1 MSRKLLKEG
10 GVAGH
15 MSHLYDNPE
24 LTFSKMKELFQAAA
38 QGKLV
43 GTEKTDGQNL
53 FITYD
58 LSTGKAKAARN
69 KGNIKAGGMDAAGL
83 AAKFKGRGNLEAAF
97 NDAFA
102 AFETAAQ
109 RIPQELQLKIFGQ
122 AGDIYYN
129 AEVQDPRSANVI
141 NYDEPNLVIHQVGHA
156 QFNKETGKVVDADVS
171 KNADYLF
178 SALEDLQQKREKGKF
193 LVQRNALRKLKALSD
208 DTILKQ
214 SLSRLEAALNAA
226 GVSDNQTV
234 VEYIIARLRPVIDAE
249 NIPFTEEQYGMF
261 LKKLFGVKGLYVL
274 KISQDLEKEDK
285 AKVKKLLKMGPTL
298 LKDAIRPIEDIV
310 HDFSVEMLKGLES
323 VFVVDNAAE
332 VERLRGKLK
341 NAINAIE
348 ASEDEE
354 RIGILNKQMSKL
366 KDIESVSTAA
376 EGFVFDFD
384 GYTYKFTGNFAP
396 MNQIL
401 GLFKFGRGKAPAL
414 VDKFLSPDATKGEAE
429 FFYAK
434 QEPEQPYLRETDEIP
449 MESHGIIVL
458 YPGGFKP
465 PHAGHFEM
473 MKRYSEDPEVGK
485 VIVLLGKKQRTS
497 KDGTIF
503 VDKEKTI
510 HIISEFYKQYLSEKV
525 VIEDAPAGEEN
536 PMRAAYKWVEE
547 NSKSGETYTLAASS
561 KDPERAVQ
569 FARGHCHPEGKYCQA
584 GVEVVLHPA
593 DTAAVVYKGRT
604 DNKNGKEISAS
615 VMREDLA
622 NGDKANFM
630 TNLPIEVKDNV
641 DEIYDFLKGATE
653 EEPSVYDLID
663 KVVEETLNDKLEEFS
678 SMGGGSVAFAGSGP
692 PGSGP
697 PIRTYKRDK
706 QRKRTNYK
714 RKPKARKKNMS
725 EEKKLRKLIR
735 NRIEENLKGRRHK
748 LNEEKKLRK
757 IIRKL
762 VLEAAI
768 EDSPTKSTGINK
780 LVGALKIVLPTIER
794 AYKSLTTSI
803 EQRESFK
810 KHITKAFID
819 TLSPQDAL
827 ASAGEGDEIQ
837 IAEPDEA
844 LQEQTLDIDIEPD
857 PTKMIDVDNPK
868 DPFGEKAAED
878 AVAAATEEDD
888 KRKSAE
894 AFEDVEGDER
904 EFPALPGLDETGRD
918 EAVDVYKKTI
928 DAIVRTYRRLH
939 NETDRGYFKDY
950 LVTNLLLY
958 FDKWEGDISP
968 ELGDISTPEYEKQ
981 KQNVA
986 RFDMGAGEAL
996 QEEIK
1001 SAILETIKKE
1011 YA

>member
-38 QGKLV
+38 QGELV

-102 AFETAAQ
+102 AFEAVAQ
-109 RIPQELQLKIFGQ
+109 RIPQKLQLKIFGS

-156 QFNKETGKVVDADVS
+156 QFDKETGKVVDVDVS
-171 KNADYLF
+171 KNAEYLF
-178 SALEDLQQKREKGKF
+178 GALEDLQQKREKGKF
-193 LVQRNALRKLKALSD
+193 LVQRNALRRLKALSD
-208 DTILKQ
+208 DTPLKQ
-214 SLSRLEAALNAA
+214 SLSRLEAALNDA

-249 NIPFTEEQYGMF
+249 KIPFTEEQYGMF
-261 LKKLFGVKGLYVL
+261 LKKLFGVKGLYVV
-274 KISQDLEKEDK
+274 KISQGLEKEDK
-285 AKVKKLLKMGPTL
+285 TKVKKLLKMGPKL

-310 HDFSVEMLKGLES
+310 HDFSVEMLRGLES
-323 VFVVDNAAE
+323 AFVVDNVAE

-354 RIGILNKQMSKL
+354 RVAILNKQMSKL
-366 KDIESVSTAA
+366 KDIENVSTAA

-414 VDKFLSPDATKGEAE
+414 IDKFLSPGASKGEAE
-429 FFYAK
+429 FFYGK
-434 QEPEQPYLRETDEIP
+434 QDPAQPYIREVDEAP
-449 MESHGIIVL
+449 MESDGIIVL

-473 MKRYSEDPEVGK
+473 MKRYSDDPKVGK

-497 KDGTIF
+497 KDGTITI
-503 VDKEKTI
+503 DKEKSI
-510 HIISEFYKQYLSEKV
+510 HIISEFYKQFLGEKL
-525 VIEDAPAGEEN
+525 VIEDAPGGEEN

-547 NSKSGETYTLAASS
+547 NSKPGETYTLAASS
-561 KDPERAVQ
+561 KDPERAAQ
-569 FARGHCHPEGKYCQA
+569 FVRGHCHPEGKYCRT

-622 NGDKANFM
+622 NGDKENFM
-630 TNLPIEVKDNV
+630 TSLPIEVEDYV
-641 DEIYDFLKGATE
+641 DEIYDFLSGATK
-653 EEPSVYDLID
+653 EEPGEETSVDSLID
-663 KVVEETLNDKLEEFS
+663 KIVEEALSDKLEEFS
-678 SMGGGSVAFAGSGP
+678 AMSAGSVAVAAAGPS
-692 PGSGP
+692 
-697 PIRTYKRDK
+697 YKRDK

-714 RKPKARKKNMS
+714 RKPKTRKKNMS

-735 NRIEENLKGRRHK
+735 NKIEEKLKARRHR
-748 LNEEKKLRK
+748 LDEEKQLRK

-762 VLEAAI
+762 IAEAAI

-780 LVGALKIVLPTIER
+780 LVGALKIILPTIER
-794 AYKSLTTSI
+794 AYKSLTTSA

-810 KHITKAFID
+810 KHLAKAFID

-827 ASAGEGDEIQ
+827 AAAGEEDLPAAPE
-837 IAEPDEA
+837 EA

-857 PTKMIDVDNPK
+857 PTKMIDVDNPT

-878 AVAAATEEDD
+878 AVAAATEEED
-888 KRKSAE
+888 KKKSAE
-894 AFEDVEGDER
+894 AFEDIEGQER
-904 EFPALPGLDETGRD
+904 EFPELPGLDETGRD

-939 NETDRGYFKDY
+939 NEKDRGYFKDY

-981 KQNVA
+981 KQDVA
-986 RFDMGAGEAL
+986 RFSPEAGEAAAL
-996 QEEIK
+996 QEDIK
-1001 SAILETIKKE
+1001 SAILNTIKEK
-1011 YA
+1011 YAQS